1 MKVVFTR
8 LLFILITLN
17 LSVAVAQ
24 QDTNRVMASMARI
37 DSPKMAE
44 SPAFNKPTPQL
55 PVFVKYTENVNLA
68 NLNRTADSIRM
79 EDSVAEFSHLRML
92 AGIRS
97 TDSANVR
104 MLARQIDTI
113 KSPQYIH
120 ALDSMKQRFTTL
132 PTDSL
137 KLLLKPSENKL
148 YKGPIYT
155 AIASRYFDYDTLSNK
170 QVRSNHQTQALNY
183 TMQALHQY
191 SLYNDTSG
199 MRITFDAL
207 AKIYVAQRKYSQ
219 AKWFILQ
226 SNTLSRVKNDVPNTI
241 ASLVALA
248 SVKSEIKDYDLAM
261 RDLNEALQLSQ
272 TNHMQKTEAEVLRN
286 FGMLYSRLK
295 NYDKEAVV
303 LKKRDSIEASIQKAQ
318 DAAALAK
325 LKTQD
330 SIKTK
335 QVAALA
341 LKKKADTSG
350 MKKSFKSNSA
360 KRIASL

>member
-8 LLFILITLN
+8 LLFLLTCFN

-24 QDTNRVMASMARI
+24 QDTARVMASVSRV

-44 SPAFNKPTPQL
+44 SAVANKPITQT
-55 PVFVKYTENVNLA
+55 PVFVNYSENIHLKS
-68 NLNRTADSIRM
+68 LTRIADSIRM
-79 EDSVAEFSHLRML
+79 EDSIAEFSHLRML
-92 AGIRS
+92 ADMRR

-104 MLARQIDTI
+104 LLARQIDTI
-113 KSPQYIH
+113 KSPVYMH
-120 ALDSMKQRFTTL
+120 TLDSMKQQFKNM
-132 PTDSL
+132 PVDSIKLQL
-137 KLLLKPSENKL
+137 KQTQNKL
-148 YKGPIYT
+148 FKGPIYT
-155 AIASRYFDYDTLSNK
+155 EIASRYFDYDTLSNK
-170 QVRSNHQTQALNY
+170 QVRANHQSQALNY

-191 SLYNDTSG
+191 SMYNDTTG

-207 AKIYVAQRKYSQ
+207 AKIYVAQRRYSQ

-226 SNTLSRVKNDVPNTI
+226 SNTLSRIKNDVPNTI
-241 ASLVALA
+241 ASLIALA

-261 RDLNEALQLSQ
+261 RDLNEALTLSQ
-272 TNHMQKTEAEVLRN
+272 TNHLQKTEAEVLRN

-295 NYDKEAVV
+295 NYDKEALV
-303 LKKRDSIEASIQKAQ
+303 LKKRDSIQASIQKAQ

-330 SIKTK
+330 SVKTK

-341 LKKKADTSG
+341 LKKKADTSA
-350 MKKSFKSNSA
+350 MKKSLKNNSA